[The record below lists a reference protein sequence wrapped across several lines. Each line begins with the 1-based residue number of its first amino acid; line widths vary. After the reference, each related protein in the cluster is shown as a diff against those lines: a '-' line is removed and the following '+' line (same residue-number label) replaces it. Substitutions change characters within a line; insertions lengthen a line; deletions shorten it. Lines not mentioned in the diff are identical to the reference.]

1 MQSIKEKFLNLNKEV
16 CHYEIVS
23 RKGYGYE
30 VDDPIRI
37 KSVFGEYSL
46 INVLAPENKSET
58 AFCLKEINRLETT
71 FSEKLNSTIDH
82 LELLFLELE
91 NEIRV
96 YKIYDL
102 YFCAYKEN
110 NQTYSKVEQI
120 LCSMGEFL
128 NDVKLPE
135 GFRFKARP

>member
-1 MQSIKEKFLNLNKEV
+1 MKSIKEKFLNLNKDV
-16 CHYEIVS
+16 CPYEIVS

-30 VDDPIRI
+30 VDDPIRV

-58 AFCLKEINRLETT
+58 SFCLKEINRLETT

-82 LELLFLELE
+82 FELLFIEIE
-91 NEIRV
+91 NGIRV

-128 NDVKLPE
+128 NDEKLPE
-135 GFRFKARP
+135 GFIFKARP

>member
-30 VDDPIRI
+30 VDDPIRL

-82 LELLFLELE
+82 FELLSLELE

-135 GFRFKARP
+135 GFRFKVRP

>member
-30 VDDPIRI
+30 VDNPIRV
-37 KSVFGEYSL
+37 KSVFGEYTL

-135 GFRFKARP
+135 GFRFKAKP

>member
-30 VDDPIRI
+30 ADDPIRL

-58 AFCLKEINRLETT
+58 SFCLKEINRLETT
-71 FSEKLNSTIDH
+71 FSKKLNSTIDH
-82 LELLFLELE
+82 FELLFL
-91 NEIRV
+91 
-96 YKIYDL
+96 
-102 YFCAYKEN
+102 
-110 NQTYSKVEQI
+110 
-120 LCSMGEFL
+120 
-128 NDVKLPE
+128 
-135 GFRFKARP
+135 

>member
-30 VDDPIRI
+30 VDDPIRL

-71 FSEKLNSTIDH
+71 FSEKLNSTIVH

-135 GFRFKARP
+135 GFRFKVRP